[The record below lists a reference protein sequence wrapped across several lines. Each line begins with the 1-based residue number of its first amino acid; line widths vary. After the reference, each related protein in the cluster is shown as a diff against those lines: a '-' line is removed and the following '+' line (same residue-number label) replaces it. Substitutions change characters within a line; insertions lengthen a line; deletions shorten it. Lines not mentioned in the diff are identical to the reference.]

1 MLAIFMPL
9 VNEFVKIG
17 VFLQFAS
24 LLPEL
29 KFCTIRAMN
38 PCPALSGHHFWGR
51 MHGYAHG
58 GGEPAADAG
67 MDQLRKTRDQSSCLA
82 SVLTGN
88 DQASG
93 SMAMAVKS
101 RQLWMGSS
109 QRESPSSRIEGAR
122 DGAAPPNVVASLTVS
137 RHPGT

>member
-51 MHGYAHG
+51 MHGDVRG
-58 GGEPAADAG
+58 RAADPVA
-67 MDQLRKTRDQSSCLA
+67 DTRTA
-82 SVLTGN
+82 AEN
-88 DQASG
+88 
-93 SMAMAVKS
+93 
-101 RQLWMGSS
+101 
-109 QRESPSSRIEGAR
+109 QRP
-122 DGAAPPNVVASLTVS
+122 T
-137 RHPGT
+137 PGWIN